1 MDETLL
7 EILDTAIYQEVA
19 AQAVYRA
26 AQSQTDDPAAVKLL
40 KELEAEEVRH
50 ADWLKELRGGTAR
63 GENKCYP
70 QLVPNLKLSEFLSAP
85 NTLDRAGLQETLA
98 FAIKREQDAIDFYS
112 RLMGTLR
119 DESAKNLC
127 ECLVQDELQHKF
139 KLELYYEELFLKEG

>member
-1 MDETLL
+1 MDEALL

-26 AQSQTDDPAAVKLL
+26 AQSQTDDPAAIKLL
-40 KELEAEEVRH
+40 RELEAEEVRH
-50 ADWLKELRGGTAR
+50 ADWLKDLREGSAR

-70 QLVPNLKLSEFLSAP
+70 DLVPNLKLSDYLTAP
-85 NTLDRAGLQETLA
+85 ETLHRAGFQETLV

-112 RLMGTLR
+112 RLTRTLA

-127 ECLVQDELQHKF
+127 ECLVQEGLQHKL